1 MIHHHHPLTG
11 MPSSPDSS
19 PNRRRLSNSKSSL
32 SSPLSS
38 QTCFPSSSC
47 NHSPSAAAFDLL
59 ILIIVLLS
67 CTFLITSS
75 FLHIFRSLSHLLL
88 ISASSIRHDPLP
100 FLAGFILL
108 LVSII
113 AALEISCYRACVW
126 SRRCDNR
133 RCRGLRKAM
142 EFDVQLQTE
151 DCIRFISSGS
161 VSASAATAAW
171 KEIDQLPWKGG
182 QQGNNPDYEC
192 LRAELRQMA
201 PPNGRAV
208 LLFRSR
214 CGCPIAKLEAWSH
227 KRGRRHKKVTTSL
240 TLESGGTQ

>member
-1 MIHHHHPLTG
+1 

-19 PNRRRLSNSKSSL
+19 PNRRRLSNQNVNPKSNL
-32 SSPLSS
+32 SSPSS
-38 QTCFPSSSC
+38 HTFPSSSC
-47 NHSPSAAAFDLL
+47 THSPSAPFDLL
-59 ILIIVLLS
+59 ILILVLLS
-67 CTFLITSS
+67 STFLITSS
-75 FLHIFRSLSHLLL
+75 FLHIFRSLSHLLP
-88 ISASSIRHDPLP
+88 ISASSIRDDPLP
-100 FLAGFILL
+100 FLAGFILF
-108 LVSII
+108 LVVII

-126 SRRCDNR
+126 SRRCENR
-133 RCRGLRKAM
+133 RCRGLKKAM

-171 KEIDQLPWKGG
+171 KEIDELPWKGG

-192 LRAELRQMA
+192 LRAELRGMA

-214 CGCPIAKLEAWSH
+214 CGCPVAKLEAWSQ
-227 KRGRRHKKVTTSL
+227 KRGRRQKRVMANL
-240 TLESGGTQ
+240 PLESDSTR